1 MHLSVIIPAYNE
13 EDRIT
18 KTIRSVS
25 DFLSNENY
33 DYEILVVDD
42 GSRDKTIQVTNDLK
56 KEIANLELISNK
68 DNNGKGYVVGQGM
81 LRARGDVRLFMD
93 ADNATPVDYIKD
105 AEVWI
110 SRGFDVVIASLTE
123 PGSKIVGHEM
133 WYRRFLGRIANMITQ
148 ILATPGI
155 SDTQRGFKVFTS
167 KAAED
172 IFSRTTI
179 KRWGFDMEALALAQ
193 KLGYKIKS
201 IPIIWNN
208 NSNSRVNIW
217 AYPKTLLDPV
227 KIRWNLWTG
236 IYNNKPE
243 RHA

>member
-13 EDRIT
+13 ENRIA
-18 KTIRSVS
+18 KTIRSVY
-25 DFLSNENY
+25 DFLSGENY
-33 DYEILVVDD
+33 DYEILIVDD
-42 GSRDKTIQVTNDLK
+42 GSQDKTIRVVDDLK

-68 DNNGKGYVVGQGM
+68 NNNGKGYVVGQGM
-81 LRARGDVRLFMD
+81 LRARGDIRLFMD
-93 ADNATPVDYIKD
+93 ADNATPIDYIKD
-105 AEVWI
+105 AEAWI
-110 SRGFDVVIASLTE
+110 NKGFDVVIASLTE
-123 PGSKIVGHEM
+123 SGSRVVGHDM
-133 WYRRFLGRIANMITQ
+133 WYRRFLGRIANIITQ

-179 KRWGFDMEALALAQ
+179 KRWGFDMEALALA
-193 KLGYKIKS
+193 KKFGYKIKP
-201 IPIIWNN
+201 IPITWNN
-208 NSNSRVNIW
+208 NPDSRVNIW
-217 AYPKTLLDPV
+217 AYPKTLLDAA

-236 IYNNKPE
+236 VYNNKSK